1 MICFWQPK
9 LHDSYEP
16 EVQLCLQSVMFYLSV
31 FKTGATYG
39 LRLMGLKY
47 RDERRHWAHPT
58 SFEDA
63 LPTLAQRLGW
73 WLGHV
78 GVRYAWA
85 KVHRLSQREQ
95 WSELEDGHWKKT
107 VWRSMEVLE
116 KVYNALSLLNFLA
129 FLSNG
134 RLVIHLCLSSFICFE
149 GSAAII
155 YFLHFSSFWSFVRYR
170 SLVDRVLCLRLVYVR
185 RQMNRQVDFD
195 FLNRQL
201 VWQGFT
207 EFILFLMPFIS
218 FQSIRSQLLRLLPFK
233 KGGDI
238 ELPPHICAIC
248 NATTVHTPYQT
259 NCGHTYW

>member
-1 MICFWQPK
+1 M
-9 LHDSYEP
+9 YEP

-39 LRLMGLKY
+39 LQLMGLKY
-47 RDERRHWAHPT
+47 RDERRHWAHPARH
-58 SFEDA
+58 EDA

-85 KVHRLSQREQ
+85 RVHRISQREQ

-107 VWRSMEVLE
+107 VWRGMEYLE
-116 KVYNALSLLNFLA
+116 KAYNALSLLNFLA

-134 RLVIHLCLSSFICFE
+134 
-149 GSAAII
+149 
-155 YFLHFSSFWSFVRYR
+155 RYR

-207 EFILFLMPFIS
+207 EFVLFLMPFIS
-218 FQSIRSQLLRLLPFK
+218 FQTIRSQLLRVLPFK
-233 KGGDI
+233 KGGDS
-238 ELPPHICAIC
+238 ELPPHICTIC

-259 NCGHTYW
+259 NCGHIYW